1 MELEAKYKV
10 ENFEEVLKK
19 VESLGFKLGK
29 EKHQVDTY
37 FIVDRE
43 NEDGTRDYLRV
54 REDLKKNSVSFEF
67 HKVLSD
73 LETDETEIKVEDK
86 EKIVKIM
93 ENLGLNVVC
102 VVNKDRKEYN
112 KDNITIVFDV
122 VENLG
127 NFVEIEVNAES
138 TEKNKNL
145 VWDTA
150 KKIGLTEKDRVSKK
164 GYPDL
169 LMENAAL

>member
-1 MELEAKYKV
+1 MELEAKYKAKD
-10 ENFEEVLKK
+10 FEKVLKK

-29 EKHQVDTY
+29 EKHQIDTY

-73 LETDETEIKVEDK
+73 LETDETEISVENK
-86 EKIVKIM
+86 EAIVKIM

-102 VVNKDRKEYN
+102 VVDKDRKEYN
-112 KDNITIVFDV
+112 KDNVTVVFDV
-122 VENLG
+122 VKDLG
-127 NFVEIEVNAES
+127 NFVEIEINAES
-138 TEKNKNL
+138 TEENKNL
-145 VWDTA
+145 VLSTA
-150 KKIGLTEKDRVSKK
+150 KELGLEEENRVTKK
-164 GYPDL
+164 GYPNL
-169 LMENAAL
+169 LMENAAV

>member
-10 ENFEEVLKK
+10 ENFKNILRK
-19 VESLGFKLGK
+19 VEALGFKLGK
-29 EKHQVDTY
+29 EKHQIDTY

-73 LETDETEIKVEDK
+73 LETDETEISVENK
-86 EKIVKIM
+86 EAIVKIM

-102 VVNKDRKEYN
+102 VVDKDRKEYS
-112 KDNITIVFDV
+112 KDNVTVVFDV
-122 VENLG
+122 VKNLG
-127 NFVEIEVNAES
+127 NFVEIEINAEA
-138 TEKNKNL
+138 TEENKNL
-145 VWDTA
+145 VLSTA
-150 KKIGLTEKDRVSKK
+150 EKLGLNKENRVTKK

-169 LMENAAL
+169 LIKNDTV